1 MATLSTERQINL
13 HGTVKV
19 DGTTIISLSAN
30 VSSNPNRSTTYT
42 QAITD
47 SVMYYENRTAARE
60 QVDAFQ
66 VEVRQV
72 EDELISKEVLEED
85 IEDPDAP
92 VDPDVEDEPLP

>member
-1 MATLSTERQINL
+1 MATLNTERQISL
-13 HGTVKV
+13 HGTVRV
-19 DGTTIISLSAN
+19 DGTTISSLSAN
-30 VSSNPNRSTTYT
+30 VSSDPNRSTTYT

-66 VEVRQV
+66 AEVRQV

-85 IEDPDAP
+85 VEDPDAP

>member
-1 MATLSTERQINL
+1 MATLNTERQISL
-13 HGTVKV
+13 HGSVRV

-30 VSSNPNRSTTYT
+30 VSSDPNRSTTYT

-72 EDELISKEVLEED
+72 EDDLISKEVLEED
-85 IEDPDAP
+85 AEDPNEP
-92 VDPDVEDEPLP
+92 VDPDAESEP

>member
-1 MATLSTERQINL
+1 MATLNTERQISL

-30 VSSNPNRSTTYT
+30 VSSDPNRSTTYT

-66 VEVRQV
+66 AEVRQV
-72 EDELISKEVLEED
+72 EDDLISKEVLEED
-85 IEDPDAP
+85 TEDPDAP
-92 VDPDVEDEPLP
+92 VDSDDQDEPSP

>member
-1 MATLSTERQINL
+1 MATLNTERQISL

-30 VSSNPNRSTTYT
+30 VSSDPNRSTTYT

-47 SVMYYENRTAARE
+47 SVMYYENRAAARE

-66 VEVRQV
+66 AEVRQV
-72 EDELISKEVLEED
+72 EDDLISKEVLEGN

-92 VDPDVEDEPLP
+92 VDPDVEGEPLP

>member
-1 MATLSTERQINL
+1 MATLNTERQISL
-13 HGTVKV
+13 HGMVRV

-30 VSSNPNRSTTYT
+30 VSSDPNRSTTYT

-47 SVMYYENRTAARE
+47 SVMYYENRTAARK

-66 VEVRQV
+66 AEVRQV
-72 EDELISKEVLEED
+72 EDELISKKVLEED
-85 IEDPDAP
+85 AEDPDAP

>member
-1 MATLSTERQINL
+1 MATLNTERQISL

-30 VSSNPNRSTTYT
+30 VSSDPNRSTTYT

-66 VEVRQV
+66 AEVRQV
-72 EDELISKEVLEED
+72 EDELISKKVLKED
-85 IEDPDAP
+85 AVDPDAP
-92 VDPDVEDEPLP
+92 VDPDAEGEPLP